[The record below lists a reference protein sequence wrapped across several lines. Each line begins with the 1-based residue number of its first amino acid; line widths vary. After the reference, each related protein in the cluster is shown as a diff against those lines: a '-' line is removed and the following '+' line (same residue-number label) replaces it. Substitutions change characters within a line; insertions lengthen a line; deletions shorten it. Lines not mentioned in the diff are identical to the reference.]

1 MHQTIPRTHRALPI
15 ELPHDA
21 IEAGALVLAYVQAG
35 NTTFNR
41 SAALEAASIRTAKI
55 LEVNSEQAE
64 LELAQHAQITDA
76 LFQRFTCLS
85 VGSAVPDVAVKFLKS
100 AILAQSTYLRIIG
113 AVETLK
119 QARLARTRVVTVE
132 NAG

>member
-1 MHQTIPRTHRALPI
+1 MFL
-15 ELPHDA
+15 L
-21 IEAGALVLAYVQAG
+21 
-35 NTTFNR
+35 TFNR
-41 SAALEAASIRTAKI
+41 VIPHSIECAALEAVAVRTAKL

-113 AVETLK
+113 AIETLK
-119 QARLARTRVVTVE
+119 QARLSRTRATVE
-132 NAG
+132 NGV